1 MFLAAIVALIMITP
15 VIYWNF
21 NHDFIS
27 FRYQGSHIFGSLAT
41 SFKNFIESLAAQ
53 VGAYSPFLFIIAFYG
68 FFRVL
73 RSGNDYLRL
82 SVLFGATII
91 VFFLITSLSERTLPH
106 WPGIFYVL
114 FIPIGS
120 YTLYLSKE
128 KWKRYY
134 LYFSI
139 GLSLVLMLFA
149 YTEVAGKFF
158 KYPDYKSPFRDIYG
172 FSQIAG
178 QADIILKN
186 DKTAAHKAIA
196 VSNWTMGS
204 RTMYYSL
211 PYKNEVFVI
220 DYRKDQFDVWEK
232 HFPQGYDLLF
242 LNTHFHELNIE
253 KYVNCDRIEKA
264 GKIDLLINCAKVD
277 TVEYVWCRNYRGT
290 K

>member
-1 MFLAAIVALIMITP
+1 
-15 VIYWNF
+15 
-21 NHDFIS
+21 
-27 FRYQGSHIFGSLAT
+27 
-41 SFKNFIESLAAQ
+41 
-53 VGAYSPFLFIIAFYG
+53 
-68 FFRVL
+68 
-73 RSGNDYLRL
+73 
-82 SVLFGATII
+82 
-91 VFFLITSLSERTLPH
+91 
-106 WPGIFYVL
+106 
-114 FIPIGS
+114 
-120 YTLYLSKE
+120 
-128 KWKRYY
+128 
-134 LYFSI
+134 
-139 GLSLVLMLFA
+139 MLFA